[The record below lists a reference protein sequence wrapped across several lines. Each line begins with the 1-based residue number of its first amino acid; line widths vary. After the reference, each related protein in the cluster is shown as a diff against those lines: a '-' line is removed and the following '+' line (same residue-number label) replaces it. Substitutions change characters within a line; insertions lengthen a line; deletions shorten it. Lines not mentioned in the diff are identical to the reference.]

1 MKVVNEISS
10 DGSSCGVGA
19 GGGSGGGNGVWRSD
33 YASAGIRAQDA
44 LIDALAVVIDLRAG
58 LLQQGIEL

>member
-1 MKVVNEISS
+1 MKKVTEISS
-10 DGSSCGVGA
+10 DGSGRGVGA

-33 YASAGIRAQDA
+33 YASAIRAQDA

-58 LLQQGIEL
+58 LLQQGIES